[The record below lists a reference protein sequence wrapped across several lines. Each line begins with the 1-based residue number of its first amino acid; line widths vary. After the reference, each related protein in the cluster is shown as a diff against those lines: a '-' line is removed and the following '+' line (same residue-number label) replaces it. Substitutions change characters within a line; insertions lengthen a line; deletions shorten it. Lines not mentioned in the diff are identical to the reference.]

1 MICHSFFCIEL
12 FCDEALATW
21 MQNIVTTL
29 EKSVFVIGR
38 TSAVAIASAR
48 GRRALQCMILLW
60 EGFFI
65 KVPQFSCWYEWNLGF
80 LGEEGLYSMALHP
93 GPQWLPQ
100 LTRWQALIAG
110 YYNHDF
116 RLHNHLAMGED
127 LQ

>member
-1 MICHSFFCIEL
+1 
-12 FCDEALATW
+12 

-29 EKSVFVIGR
+29 EISVFVIGR
-38 TSAVAIASAR
+38 TSSVAIASAR

-65 KVPQFSCWYEWNLGF
+65 KVPQFSCWYEWNFGF
-80 LGEEGLYSMALHP
+80 LGEEGLCSMVLHP
-93 GPQWLPQ
+93 GPQCLPQ

-110 YYNHDF
+110 YYSHDF
-116 RLHNHLAMGED
+116 RLHNNLAMWQD